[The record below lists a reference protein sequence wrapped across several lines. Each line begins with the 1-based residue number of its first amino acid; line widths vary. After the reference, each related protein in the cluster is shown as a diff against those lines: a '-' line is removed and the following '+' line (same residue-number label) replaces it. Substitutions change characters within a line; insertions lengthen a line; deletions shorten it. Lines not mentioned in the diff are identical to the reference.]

1 MKDKQTSNTHKPA
14 NGVYGVLT
22 AGFGEDDYV
31 EGVFL
36 IEAKTKETFFNRK
49 SKLEA
54 VTGFSD
60 GHFDSY
66 EEDEEGVIWKVITTA
81 WFKNVDELKKA
92 MKKMEKY
99 KWFFSSDS
107 LLLLDGEYLYVDG
120 RWGGLKFD

>member
-1 MKDKQTSNTHKPA
+1 MATIGNTHNTMKATA

-36 IEAKTKETFFNRK
+36 IEAKAKETFFNRK
-49 SKLEA
+49 AKLEA
-54 VTGFSD
+54 ITGFSD
-60 GHFDSY
+60 GYFDSY
-66 EEDEEGVIWKVITTA
+66 EEDEDGGIWKVITTA

-107 LLLLDGEYLYVDG
+107 SLLLDGEYLYVDG
-120 RWGGLKFD
+120 RWLV

>member
-1 MKDKQTSNTHKPA
+1 MAETTNTRKHA

-36 IEAKTKETFFNRK
+36 IEAKSKETFFNRK

-54 VTGFSD
+54 VTWFSD
-60 GHFDSY
+60 GYFDSY
-66 EEDEEGVIWKVITTA
+66 EEDEEGGIWKVITTA
-81 WFKNVDELKKA
+81 WFENVFELKKA

-107 LLLLDGEYLYVDG
+107 SLLLNGEYLYVDG
-120 RWGGLKFD
+120 RWLV

>member
-1 MKDKQTSNTHKPA
+1 MEETLNTHENGNCA
-14 NGVYGVLT
+14 NRVLT
-22 AGFGEDDYV
+22 AGFGEDDYI

-36 IEAKTKETFFNRK
+36 IEAKSKETFFNRK

-60 GHFDSY
+60 GYFDSY
-66 EEDEEGVIWKVITTA
+66 EEDEEGGIWKVITTA
-81 WFKNVDELKKA
+81 WFENVDELKKA

-107 LLLLDGEYLYVDG
+107 SLLLDGEYLYVDG
-120 RWGGLKFD
+120 RWLV

>member
-1 MKDKQTSNTHKPA
+1 MAETLNIHE
-14 NGVYGVLT
+14 NGNNVNRVLT

-36 IEAKTKETFFNRK
+36 IEAKTHETFFNRK

-60 GHFDSY
+60 GYFDSF
-66 EEDEEGVIWKVITTA
+66 EEDEEGCIWKVITTA
-81 WFKNVDELKKA
+81 WFKNIEELKRA

-99 KWFFSSDS
+99 KWFFFSDS
-107 LLLLDGEYLYVDG
+107 SLLLDGEYLYVDG
-120 RWGGLKFD
+120 RWLV